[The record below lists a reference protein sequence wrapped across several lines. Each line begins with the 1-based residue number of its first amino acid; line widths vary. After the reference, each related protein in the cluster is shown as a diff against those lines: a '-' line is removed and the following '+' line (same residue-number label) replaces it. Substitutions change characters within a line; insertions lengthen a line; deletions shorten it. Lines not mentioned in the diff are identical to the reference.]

1 MSLAFLFPGQ
11 GSQSVGMMSAYAQAS
26 TIQPAFE
33 RASQALGFDLWN
45 LVAQGPAEELGRTV
59 NTQPVMLVAG
69 YAVYQAWKSVGG
81 RTPAF
86 MAGHSLGE
94 YTAWVCAG
102 ALDAA
107 DAVPFVR
114 ARARIMQDAVPE
126 GTGGIAALLGAE
138 LKDVLEVCAEASSVG
153 VVEPANLNAP
163 GQIVIAGHRSAVEKA
178 MELAKARGAKRA
190 VMLPMSAPSHCS
202 LMKGASE
209 QIGALL
215 EKLPLRSP
223 SVSVVCNAD
232 VVINTDPQAI
242 KSALTRQLYSPVRW
256 IETIE
261 LLSRQGADTFVEC
274 APGQVLSGL
283 VKRII
288 PQAKI
293 IALKDFATIEQL
305 AKEYPA

>member
-11 GSQSVGMMSAYAQAS
+11 GSQSVGMMAAYAQSPA
-26 TIQPAFE
+26 IQPAFE
-33 RASQALGFDLWN
+33 VASRALNLDLWN

-69 YAVYQAWKSVGG
+69 YAIYQAWKSAGG

-102 ALDAA
+102 AVEFADAA
-107 DAVPFVR
+107 PFVR

-138 LKDVLEVCAEASSVG
+138 LKDVLEVCAQASSVG

-163 GQIVIAGHRSAVEKA
+163 GQIVIAGHRNAVEKA
-178 MELAKARGAKRA
+178 MELAKTRGAKRA

-209 QIGALL
+209 EIGALL
-215 EKLPLRSP
+215 QKLAIRSP

-232 VVINTDPQAI
+232 VAINTEPAAI

-261 LLSRQGADTFVEC
+261 LLSKQGVDTFVEC
-274 APGQVLSGL
+274 GPGQVLSGL
-283 VKRII
+283 VKRIV

-293 IALKDFATIEQL
+293 LALKDYATIEQL